1 MNTRTIHKHPSTS
14 DIVPQFQIS
23 TMVSPVSA
31 AGESPAQ
38 KDVTKGISSVFER
51 KAQGHI
57 LPRFSELKK
66 TIWKDSMAQS
76 WAQVLDALK
85 EKAKQMESLGPKVR
99 NSIKRSHVCAKA
111 VILQAIPRIHY
122 DELHQGLSDEQIA
135 EIKEAGVVI
144 VRGAV
149 SKEVCC

>member
-1 MNTRTIHKHPSTS
+1 
-14 DIVPQFQIS
+14 
-23 TMVSPVSA
+23 MVSPASA

-38 KDVTKGISSVFER
+38 KDATKGISSVFER

-76 WAQVLDALK
+76 WAQILDALK
-85 EKAKQMESLGPKVR
+85 EKAKQMESLGPKVG
-99 NSIKRSHVCAKA
+99 SPIKCPHVCAKA
-111 VILQAIPRIHY
+111 VMLQAIPRIHY
-122 DELHQGLSDEQIA
+122 DELQQGLSDEQIA

-144 VRGAV
+144 IRGAV